1 MQQELFELS
10 TQLGK
15 ILSSKHLTVSSA
27 ESCTG
32 GLLGHVLTGVSGSSE
47 YYLGGIIAY
56 SNQVKESLLGVR
68 PETLAEYGAVSEQT
82 AREMAS
88 GVREK
93 LGADIGLA
101 TTGIAGPTGG
111 TAIKPVG
118 LVWIGTSTN
127 AKTEAFECQFKGER
141 EEVKN
146 STVNKVL
153 RHLIDLISKNE

>member
-88 GVREK
+88 CVREK

-118 LVWIGTSTN
+118 LVWIGISTN
-127 AKTEAFECQFKGER
+127 AKIEAFECQFKGER